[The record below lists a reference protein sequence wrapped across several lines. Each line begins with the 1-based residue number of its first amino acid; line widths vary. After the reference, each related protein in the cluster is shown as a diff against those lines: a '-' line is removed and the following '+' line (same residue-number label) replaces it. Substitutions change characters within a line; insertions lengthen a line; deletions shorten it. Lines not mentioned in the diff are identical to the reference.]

1 MSEENTNYFPPTLKE
16 QVENTLKD
24 LDSTAKNL
32 CEKLMQFGLEQAK
45 KQMSVTEKNTKLL
58 DEVIVYETEMTATL
72 ATALTAGE
80 GIVRTITKLRN
91 AWSALNQISKEDM
104 DKIIDES
111 QKNIAEILK
120 KKYNIKLD
128 ENEKE
133 KEGE

>member
-1 MSEENTNYFPPTLKE
+1 MDEVEIKE
-16 QVENTLKD
+16 QIENTLKD

-58 DEVIVYETEMTATL
+58 DEVIVYQTDMTATL
-72 ATALTAGE
+72 STALVAGE

-91 AWSALNQISKEDM
+91 AWGTINQISKDDM

-111 QKNIAEILK
+111 KKNVAEILN
-120 KKYNIKLD
+120 KKYNLNLD
-128 ENEKE
+128 K
-133 KEGE
+133 KDGE

>member
-1 MSEENTNYFPPTLKE
+1 MDEVEINE

-58 DEVIVYETEMTATL
+58 DEVIVYQTEMTATL
-72 ATALTAGE
+72 STALIAGE
-80 GIVRTITKLRN
+80 GVVRTITMLRN
-91 AWSALNQISKEDM
+91 AWGAINQISKEDM

-111 QKNIAEILK
+111 KKNVAEILMK
-120 KKYNIKLD
+120 KHNIKLD
-128 ENEKE
+128 KKE
-133 KEGE
+133 VE

>member
-1 MSEENTNYFPPTLKE
+1 MNEVEIKE
-16 QVENTLKD
+16 QVENILKD

-58 DEVIVYETEMTATL
+58 DEVMVYHTEMTATL
-72 ATALTAGE
+72 ATAITAGE
-80 GIVRTITKLRN
+80 GIVRTLVKLRN
-91 AWSALNQISKEDM
+91 AWGVINQISKEDM
-104 DKIIDES
+104 DKVIDES
-111 QKNIAEILK
+111 KKNVAEILK

>member
-1 MSEENTNYFPPTLKE
+1 MSEQNLKK
-16 QVENTLKD
+16 QVENDLKD

-58 DEVIVYETEMTATL
+58 DDVMVYNTEMMATL
-72 ATALTAGE
+72 STAIAAGE

-91 AWSALNQISKEDM
+91 AWGAINQISKEDM

-128 ENEKE
+128 E

>member
-24 LDSTAKNL
+24 LDSTARNL
-32 CEKLMQFGLEQAK
+32 CEKLMQLGLEQAK

-72 ATALTAGE
+72 ATSLTAGE

-91 AWSALNQISKEDM
+91 AWGALNQISKEDM

>member
-1 MSEENTNYFPPTLKE
+1 MNEVETKE
-16 QVENTLKD
+16 QIENTLKD

-45 KQMSVTEKNTKLL
+45 KQMSVTEKNTELL
-58 DEVIVYETEMTATL
+58 DEVIVYHTEMTATL

-91 AWSALNQISKEDM
+91 AWGAINQISKEDM

-120 KKYNIKLD
+120 EKYNIKLD
-128 ENEKE
+128 E
-133 KEGE
+133 KEGK

>member
-24 LDSTAKNL
+24 LDSTARNL
-32 CEKLMQFGLEQAK
+32 CEKLMQFGIEQAK

-72 ATALTAGE
+72 STAITAGE
-80 GIVRTITKLRN
+80 GIIRTITKLRN
-91 AWSALNQISKEDM
+91 AWGALHQLSKEDM
-104 DKIIDES
+104 EKVVDES
-111 QKNIAEILK
+111 RKNIAEILK
-120 KKYNIKLD
+120 EKYKINLD
-128 ENEKE
+128 E

>member
-1 MSEENTNYFPPTLKE
+1 MNEVETKE
-16 QVENTLKD
+16 QIENTLKD

-58 DEVIVYETEMTATL
+58 DEVIVYHTEMTATL

-91 AWSALNQISKEDM
+91 AWGAINQISKEDM

-111 QKNIAEILK
+111 LKNIAEILK
-120 KKYNIKLD
+120 EKYNIKLD
-128 ENEKE
+128 E
-133 KEGE
+133 KEGK

>member
-1 MSEENTNYFPPTLKE
+1 MNEVETKE
-16 QVENTLKD
+16 QIENTLKD

-58 DEVIVYETEMTATL
+58 DEVIVYHTEMTATL

-91 AWSALNQISKEDM
+91 AWGAINQISKEDM

-120 KKYNIKLD
+120 EKYNIKLD
-128 ENEKE
+128 E
-133 KEGE
+133 KEGK

>member
-1 MSEENTNYFPPTLKE
+1 MNEVETKE
-16 QVENTLKD
+16 QIENTLKD

-58 DEVIVYETEMTATL
+58 DEVIVYHTEMTATL

-91 AWSALNQISKEDM
+91 AWGAINQISKEDM

-120 KKYNIKLD
+120 EKYNIKLD

-133 KEGE
+133 KEVE

>member
-1 MSEENTNYFPPTLKE
+1 MDEVEIKE
-16 QVENTLKD
+16 QIENTLKD

-58 DEVIVYETEMTATL
+58 DEVIVYQTDMTATL
-72 ATALTAGE
+72 STALVAGE

-91 AWSALNQISKEDM
+91 AWGTINQISKDDM

-111 QKNIAEILK
+111 KKNVAEILN
-120 KKYNIKLD
+120 KKYNLNIDKKD
-128 ENEKE
+128 GK
-133 KEGE
+133 

>member
-1 MSEENTNYFPPTLKE
+1 MEDIKE
-16 QVENTLKD
+16 QIENTLKD

-32 CEKLMQFGLEQAK
+32 CEKMMQFGLEQAK

-58 DEVIVYETEMTATL
+58 DEVMVYETEMTATL
-72 ATALTAGE
+72 STALIAGE

-91 AWSALNQISKEDM
+91 AWCALNQISKEDM
-104 DKIIDES
+104 DKVIDES
-111 QKNIAEILK
+111 KKNVAEILK

-128 ENEKE
+128 EDEKE

>member
-58 DEVIVYETEMTATL
+58 DEVIVYQTEMTATL
-72 ATALTAGE
+72 STALIAGE
-80 GIVRTITKLRN
+80 GVVRTITKLRN
-91 AWSALNQISKEDM
+91 AWGAINQISKEDM
-104 DKIIDES
+104 DKVIDES
-111 QKNIAEILK
+111 KKNVAEILK

-128 ENEKE
+128 EDEKE

>member
-1 MSEENTNYFPPTLKE
+1 MEDIKE
-16 QVENTLKD
+16 QIENTLKD

-32 CEKLMQFGLEQAK
+32 CEKIMQFGLEQAK

-58 DEVIVYETEMTATL
+58 DEVMVYETEMTATL
-72 ATALTAGE
+72 STALVAGE

-91 AWSALNQISKEDM
+91 AWGALNQISKEDM
-104 DKIIDES
+104 DKVIDES
-111 QKNIAEILK
+111 KKNFAEILK

-128 ENEKE
+128 EDEKE

>member
-1 MSEENTNYFPPTLKE
+1 MNEVETKE
-16 QVENTLKD
+16 QIENTLKD

-58 DEVIVYETEMTATL
+58 DEVIVYHTEMTATL

-91 AWSALNQISKEDM
+91 AWGAINQISKEDM
-104 DKIIDES
+104 DKIINES
-111 QKNIAEILK
+111 LKNIAEILK
-120 KKYNIKLD
+120 EKYNIKLD
-128 ENEKE
+128 E
-133 KEGE
+133 KEGK

>member
-1 MSEENTNYFPPTLKE
+1 MSEENTNHFPPTLKE

-58 DEVIVYETEMTATL
+58 DEVIVYQTEMTATL
-72 ATALTAGE
+72 STALIAGE
-80 GIVRTITKLRN
+80 GVVRTITKLRN
-91 AWSALNQISKEDM
+91 AWGAINQISKEDM

-111 QKNIAEILK
+111 KKNVAEILMK
-120 KKYNIKLD
+120 KHNIKLD
-128 ENEKE
+128 KKE
-133 KEGE
+133 VE

>member
-1 MSEENTNYFPPTLKE
+1 MNQVVTKE
-16 QVENTLKD
+16 QIENTLKD

-32 CEKLMQFGLEQAK
+32 CEKLMQFGLEYAK

-58 DEVIVYETEMTATL
+58 DEVIVYLTEMTATL

-91 AWSALNQISKEDM
+91 AWGAINQISNEDM

-111 QKNIAEILK
+111 QKNIAEVLK
-120 KKYNIKLD
+120 AKYNINLD

>member
-1 MSEENTNYFPPTLKE
+1 MNEENIKE
-16 QVENTLKD
+16 QIENTLKD

-58 DEVIVYETEMTATL
+58 DEVIVYQAEMDATL
-72 ATALTAGE
+72 NTVLAAGE
-80 GIVRTITKLRN
+80 GVARTLTKLRS
-91 AWSALNQISKEDM
+91 AWGAINQISKEDM

-111 QKNIAEILK
+111 KKNIAEILMK
-120 KKYNIKLD
+120 KHNIKLD
-128 ENEKE
+128 E

>member
-1 MSEENTNYFPPTLKE
+1 MNEVETKE
-16 QVENTLKD
+16 QIENTLKD

-58 DEVIVYETEMTATL
+58 DEVIVYQTEMMATL
-72 ATALTAGE
+72 STAIAAGE

-91 AWSALNQISKEDM
+91 AWGVLNQISKEDM

-111 QKNIAEILK
+111 RKNIAEILK
-120 KKYNIKLD
+120 EKFNIKID
-128 ENEKE
+128 EKDCE
-133 KEGE
+133 

>member
-1 MSEENTNYFPPTLKE
+1 MEQVEIKE
-16 QVENTLKD
+16 QVENTIKD

-32 CEKLMQFGLEQAK
+32 CEKMMQFGLEQAK

-58 DEVIVYETEMTATL
+58 DEVIVYHTEMMATL
-72 ATALTAGE
+72 STAIAAGE

-91 AWSALNQISKEDM
+91 AWGAINQISKEDM

-111 QKNIAEILK
+111 QKNVAEVLK
-120 KKYNIKLD
+120 EKYNIKLG
-128 ENEKE
+128 E

>member
-1 MSEENTNYFPPTLKE
+1 MNEVETKE
-16 QVENTLKD
+16 QIENTLKD

-58 DEVIVYETEMTATL
+58 DEVIVYQTEMMATL
-72 ATALTAGE
+72 STAIAAGE

-91 AWSALNQISKEDM
+91 AWGAINQISKEDM

-111 QKNIAEILK
+111 RKNIAEILK
-120 KKYNIKLD
+120 EKFNIKID
-128 ENEKE
+128 EKD
-133 KEGE
+133 GE

>member
-1 MSEENTNYFPPTLKE
+1 MNEEEIKE
-16 QVENTLKD
+16 QVENTIKD

-58 DEVIVYETEMTATL
+58 DEVIVYQTEMTATL
-72 ATALTAGE
+72 STALIAGE
-80 GIVRTITKLRN
+80 GVVRTITMLRN
-91 AWSALNQISKEDM
+91 AWGAINQISKEDM

-111 QKNIAEILK
+111 KKNVAEILMK
-120 KKYNIKLD
+120 KHNIKLD
-128 ENEKE
+128 K

>member
-1 MSEENTNYFPPTLKE
+1 MNEVETKE
-16 QVENTLKD
+16 QIENTLKD

-58 DEVIVYETEMTATL
+58 DEVIVYHTEMTATL

-91 AWSALNQISKEDM
+91 AWGAINQISKEDM
-104 DKIIDES
+104 DKIINES
-111 QKNIAEILK
+111 LKNIAEILK
-120 KKYNIKLD
+120 EKHNIKLD
-128 ENEKE
+128 E
-133 KEGE
+133 KEGK